1 MGVQKEA
8 SHKYGA
14 KLWTKSVVTYLW
26 AADSS
31 YCKASANTPAVK
43 GKAIPVQAL
52 KVPGS

>member
-31 YCKASANTPAVK
+31 YCKAFANTPAVK
-43 GKAIPVQAL
+43 DKVIPVQTL
-52 KVPGS
+52 KVTGG